1 MGKYKANSHSKLLA
15 RYGRLYFPFK
25 PPGFWQDSS
34 CCYCGNPAQSRD
46 HIPPLAWMYCLG
58 PGYFERERL
67 LVVWVPCCLECNSA
81 LGDQKLFTIKERT
94 FYLLRY
100 YEHKFEKLHEFPRW
114 HDHEIGE
121 LHGRLKQFI
130 ENSETYRAGAGR
142 RLSILA
148 ENCDVRTV
156 RE

>member
-1 MGKYKANSHSKLLA
+1 MAAWANIRPIPIPSCSPDTAAFTFPSNRQGFGKIHRAAIAAIQPKAETTF
-15 RYGRLYFPFK
+15 RR
-25 PPGFWQDSS
+25 W
-34 CCYCGNPAQSRD
+34 
-46 HIPPLAWMYCLG
+46 LG
-58 PGYFERERL
+58 
-67 LVVWVPCCLECNSA
+67 CIA
-81 LGDQKLFTIKERT
+81 LGRDFSKGNACLLFGFLVDET
-94 FYLLRY
+94 
-100 YEHKFEKLHEFPRW
+100 
-114 HDHEIGE
+114 GE